1 MKKDFNINGYILTNL
16 LDGEGASQTWLAEKQ
31 EKKYV
36 IKMKAIN
43 PSTQKIMERSIKL
56 YK

>member
-1 MKKDFNINGYILTNL
+1 MKKSLNIKNYILTNL

-36 IKMKAIN
+36 LKMKAIN
-43 PSTQKIMERSIKL
+43 PNTQKLMERSIKL